1 MRGRTSGSWQ
11 WQSAVSLIMAKQRYI
26 NTFFWDDSYIED
38 LCPHGKLLFI
48 YLITTPLTNIA
59 GSFEITVKKMSDH
72 TGLLRDE
79 IVEMLKRFEADGK
92 VIYRDRWLLMVNTIE
107 HQNTENAKIR
117 TGIATII
124 NESPQWVKDVV
135 PYESYMTHQETSH
148 LNLNSNLN
156 LNSKDGVAVATVAET
171 AVNGSNWIDAGI
183 ELLKTA
189 QMTEAQAR
197 PFLGRLA
204 KDHTAAEMLTAIQ
217 ATSQEKPA
225 DAKAF
230 LIGVLKKRAK
240 DRARG
245 QVGKDRG
252 VTYEPDPPCRFCG
265 ADCCLKDHRAEIDAE
280 AENNAR
286 RRATS
291 GG

>member
-1 MRGRTSGSWQ
+1 
-11 WQSAVSLIMAKQRYI
+11 MAKQRYI

-79 IVEMLKRFEADGK
+79 IVEMIKRFEADGK

-124 NESPQWVKDVV
+124 NDSPQWVKDVI

-171 AVNGSNWIDAGI
+171 AVKESNWIDAGI

-245 QVGKDRG
+245 QVGKDMG
-252 VTYEPDPPCRFCG
+252 IVFEPDPPCGVCG
-265 ADCCLKDHRAEIDAE
+265 KEICLSLHRDAE
-280 AENNAR
+280 
-286 RRATS
+286 
-291 GG
+291 

>member
-1 MRGRTSGSWQ
+1 
-11 WQSAVSLIMAKQRYI
+11 MAKQRYI

-59 GSFEITVKKMSDH
+59 GSFEITVKKMADQ
-72 TGLLRDE
+72 TGLGRDE
-79 IVEMLKRFEADGK
+79 INELLAKFEADGK
-92 VIYRDRWLLMVNTIE
+92 LIYRDRWLLMVNAIE

-124 NESPQWVKDVV
+124 NESPQWVRDVV
-135 PYESYMTHQETSH
+135 PYESYMTHEESSH

-171 AVNGSNWIDAGI
+171 AAAETTWIDAGI

-189 QMTEAQAR
+189 AMTEAQAR

-245 QVGKDRG
+245 QVGKETRSAEEIAAAY
-252 VTYEPDPPCRFCG
+252 VPEPPCEICG
-265 ADCCLKDHRAEIDAE
+265 KEYCMSSKCGEERRKRIGDAK
-280 AENNAR
+280 AGHQA
-286 RRATS
+286 
-291 GG
+291 

>member
-1 MRGRTSGSWQ
+1 
-11 WQSAVSLIMAKQRYI
+11 MAKKRYV
-26 NTFFWDDSYIED
+26 NTNFWTDKYIRS
-38 LCPHGKLLFI
+38 LRQPTGKLL
-48 YLITTPLTNIA
+48 YLYLFTGPFATLSGA
-59 GSFEITVKKMSDH
+59 YEITAEQMAWD
-72 TGLLRDE
+72 TGVPEIEIDSWLQKFEEDGKAELRD
-79 IVEMLKRFEADGK
+79 G
-92 VIYRDRWLLMVNTIE
+92 WLVMVNTIE
-107 HQNTENAKIR
+107 HQSHTTPTIR
-117 TGIATII
+117 AGIIKELSCCPDWI
-124 NESPQWVKDVV
+124 KDRLSIR
-135 PYESYMTHQETSH
+135 YRWLSH

-171 AVNGSNWIDAGI
+171 AVKEPNWIDAGI

-252 VTYEPDPPCRFCG
+252 IVFEPDPPCRFCG

-286 RRATS
+286 RRTTS